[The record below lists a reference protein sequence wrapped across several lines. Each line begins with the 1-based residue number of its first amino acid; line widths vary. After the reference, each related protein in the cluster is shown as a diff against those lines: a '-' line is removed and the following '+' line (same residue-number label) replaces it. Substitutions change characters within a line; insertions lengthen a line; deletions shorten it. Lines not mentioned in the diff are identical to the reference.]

1 MFLCVYIQDMSLVK
15 MIWSI
20 SAVFMGSQMFPYALR
35 LDMEEKE
42 QHPLIHCFKQ
52 TQVTDTQMDLHG

>member
-1 MFLCVYIQDMSLVK
+1 